1 MTFAVHNAV
10 QLVDAEVRDRFVVR
24 NRELGEL
31 LAHLR
36 EPDPPRHALVIGQR
50 GMGKSLLLRRVAVTV
65 ADEPDLADRWLPVVM
80 PEELYEVTST
90 GELWLAALAHLAATM
105 ADADLAAQHAAL
117 LAEPDPMRLAT
128 LALERLLTAARSR
141 GRKILLL
148 AENLDML
155 LDDQVAAD
163 DGWALRSA
171 LQTEPDLLLIGSAV
185 TSFSRLESSG
195 EAFYGFFHRIDLGP
209 LGDDDVRALW
219 HKVTGVELA
228 GDRIVPIRILTGGNP
243 RLVSV
248 LGRFSQRGDLSS
260 LRQDLELLI
269 DEYTPYFKA
278 NIEILPATERKVFV
292 TLADIWAPATAAE
305 VAQKARM
312 TSSQVSALLGRL
324 VRRGAVQPV
333 DAGGSRQHYELT
345 ERLYNLYHLLR
356 RSGGEGRVRAL
367 VDILIHLYGTD
378 ELERDVLPAIVGL
391 TSSPIDTSVA
401 SQLSREIDGSGLWDD
416 MRSEERQARLPILRS
431 LLASQRAKLGDD
443 HEDTLFSRQQVACIV
458 ASVDPSS
465 ARHLAWE
472 LLHDQRRVLGPDHPD
487 IFPTRFLLAECIGRL
502 GHAEGALAMAR
513 QNAADAHDALGP
525 DHRYTLCCRIGL
537 GLRLGA
543 AGNARDAA
551 TALEQ
556 IASDFTRLGSNHPDA
571 FWNRYWLAY
580 YARESGDTAGALRAA
595 TSLVQEAEA
604 ALGPTSR
611 VLHLARQM
619 HANLVLATAE
629 DSRVPLPREWRDA
642 LKPRPRTSHAGA

>member
-1 MTFAVHNAV
+1 VTFAVHNAV
-10 QLVDAEVRDRFVVR
+10 QLDDAEVRDRFVVR
-24 NRELGEL
+24 NWELGEL

-65 ADEPDLADRWLPVVM
+65 ADEPDLAARWLPVVM

-90 GELWLAALAHLAATM
+90 GELWLAALGHLATTE
-105 ADADLAAQHAAL
+105 ADADLTAQHAAL
-117 LAEPDPMRLAT
+117 LAEPDPVRLAT
-128 LALERLLTAARSR
+128 LALERLLTAARNR
-141 GRKILLL
+141 GRKVLLL

-163 DGWALRSA
+163 DGWTLRAA
-171 LQTEPDLLLIGSAV
+171 LQSEPHLLLIGSSV

-248 LGRFSQRGDLSS
+248 LGRFSERGDLSS

-278 NIEILPATERKVFV
+278 NIEVLPATERKVFV

-324 VRRGAVQPV
+324 VRRGAVQAV

-356 RSGGEGRVRAL
+356 RSGGEGRLRAL
-367 VDILIHLYGTD
+367 VDILVHLYGSG
-378 ELERDVLPAIVGL
+378 ELERDVLPRLAGL
-391 TSSPIDTSVA
+391 PPSPLDTSIA
-401 SQLSREIDGSGLWDD
+401 SGVHRHLDEVVDVWSD
-416 MRSEERQARLPILRS
+416 MPPHELAARKATFEA
-431 LLASQRAKLGDD
+431 LLESQRATLGDD
-443 HEDTLFSRQQVACIV
+443 HPDTLLTRQTLAYVDGICGEPATALRLYQGVLADQQRIVGPDNPDTLVTRQGIAYFVAELG
-458 ASVDPSS
+458 D
-465 ARHLAWE
+465 ARRALE
-472 LLHDQRRVLGPDHPD
+472 LSEAIAGDRERVLGATHRDTLISRHEVAYYLDQLGDTQTALDIEADVLRRAEATLPFDHALVLD
-487 IFPTRFLLAECIGRL
+487 ARWLHGRL
-502 GHAEGALAMAR
+502 TVQLA
-513 QNAADAHDALGP
+513 
-525 DHRYTLCCRIGL
+525 
-537 GLRLGA
+537 A
-543 AGNARDAA
+543 AGDRP
-551 TALEQ
+551 Q
-556 IASDFTRLGSNHPDA
+556 P
-571 FWNRYWLAY
+571 
-580 YARESGDTAGALRAA
+580 REVRAA
-595 TSLVQEAEA
+595 LD
-604 ALGPTSR
+604 G
-611 VLHLARQM
+611 
-619 HANLVLATAE
+619 AT
-629 DSRVPLPREWRDA
+629 R
-642 LKPRPRTSHAGA
+642 AGRSPG